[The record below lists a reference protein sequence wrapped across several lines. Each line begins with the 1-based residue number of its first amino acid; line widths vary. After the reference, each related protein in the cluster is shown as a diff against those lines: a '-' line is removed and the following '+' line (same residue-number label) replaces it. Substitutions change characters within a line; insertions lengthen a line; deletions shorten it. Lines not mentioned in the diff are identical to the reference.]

1 MTELKDMK
9 FAESITT
16 KKMILFSL
24 QGIIGGFLFG
34 MWGQVQYFAVSI
46 LLIPQAL
53 IVIIYLAYSLIDA
66 INDPLVGYLA
76 DKSTRFTSKYGKRYP
91 WILIGVG
98 IGPIFLILCFIP
110 ISTNILVNTVWL
122 LVIMGI
128 YETFLTSFEINH
140 NALFPDLI
148 RKASHRRKIVS
159 IGAIM
164 GGIFTIVTGATI
176 PQLIVSIGYLGT
188 VIIVVIV
195 AYILIIPYSYGIRE
209 PAEMKMFRARLEE
222 AEEKKSPLKEVI
234 KRVFTDRNWMGVVI
248 AVFAWSVAGACWL
261 YGLNYFMVG
270 NLGLDIGWTTI
281 PLLLQNLIG
290 FVLAP
295 IWAYISK
302 KIGVR
307 KAFIAGMVCNIIVYL
322 AFLFVTDI
330 LGVIIIFAFAGVG
343 FSATY
348 GVITGLLRAE
358 GIDNATVT
366 TGKREEGTYMGVLRV
381 FTAFSYFFQT
391 VIFAIIGGFTGYG
404 GIYSTG
410 DNILAELVLNIQ
422 KFITPVSNIAKLGL
436 NLQMSIIPM
445 IVTLIGTIIFLFLY
459 RISQEDAIKNKQKL
473 IEMDL

>member
-1 MTELKDMK
+1 MIEPKNMK

-24 QGIIGGFLFG
+24 QGIISGFLFG

-53 IVIIYLAYSLIDA
+53 IVIIYLVYSIVDS

-76 DKSTRFTSKYGKRYP
+76 DKSTRFTTKFGKRYP

-98 IGPIFLILCFIP
+98 IGPVFLILCFIP
-110 ISTNILVNTVWL
+110 ISTNIVVITIWL
-122 LVIMGI
+122 LVIMAI

-140 NALFPDLI
+140 NALLPDLI
-148 RKASHRRKIVS
+148 RGASHRRKIVS
-159 IGAIM
+159 IGAIL
-164 GGIFTIVTGATI
+164 GGIFTIVTGALI

-188 VIIVVIV
+188 VIFVVII

-209 PAEMKMFRARLEE
+209 PAEMKMFRVRLEKS
-222 AEEKKSPLKEVI
+222 EEKKSPLKEVV
-234 KRVFTDRNWMGVVI
+234 KRVFNDRNWMGIVIVV
-248 AVFAWSVAGACWL
+248 FTWSVAGACWL

-270 NLGLDIGWTTI
+270 NLGLDIGWTAI

-290 FVLAP
+290 FALAP

-322 AFLFVTDI
+322 AFLFVTDM
-330 LGVIIIFAFAGVG
+330 LGVIIIFTFAGVG

-358 GIDNATVT
+358 GIDNATMT
-366 TGKREEGTYMGVLRV
+366 TGKREEGTYMGVLRI

-391 VIFAIIGGFTGYG
+391 VIFAIIGGLTGYG
-404 GIYSTG
+404 AIFNTG
-410 DNILAELVLNIQ
+410 DNILAELGLDIEI
-422 KFITPVSNIAKLGL
+422 FITPVSNIGKLGL

-445 IVTLIGTIIFLFLY
+445 IISLIGIIAFILMY
-459 RISQEDAIKNKQKL
+459 RVSQEDAIKNKQKL
-473 IEMDL
+473 VEMDL

>member
-1 MTELKDMK
+1 MTEPKNLK
-9 FAESITT
+9 FSESITT

-24 QGIIGGFLFG
+24 QGIISGFLFG
-34 MWGQVQYFAVSI
+34 MWGQVQFFAVSV

-53 IVIIYLAYSLIDA
+53 IAIIYLVYSLVDA
-66 INDPLVGYLA
+66 VNDPLVGYLA
-76 DKSTRFTSKYGKRYP
+76 DKSTRFTTKWGKRYP
-91 WILIGVG
+91 WILFGVG
-98 IGPIFLILCFIP
+98 IGPVFLILCFIP
-110 ISTNILVNTVWL
+110 ISTNILVNTIWL

-128 YETFLTSFEINH
+128 YETFMTSYEINH

-148 RKASHRRKIVS
+148 REASHRRKIVS
-159 IGAIM
+159 IGAIL
-164 GGIFTIVTGATI
+164 GGVFTIITAGLI

-188 VIIVVIV
+188 VIVVVIV

-222 AEEKKSPLKEVI
+222 AEEEKAPLKEVV
-234 KRVFTDRNWMGVVI
+234 KRVFNDRNWMGIVIVV
-248 AVFAWSVAGACWL
+248 FMWSVAGACWI

-270 NLGLDIGWTTI
+270 NLGLDIGWTAM
-281 PLLLQNLIG
+281 PLLMQNLIG
-290 FVLAP
+290 FALAP

-307 KAFIAGMVCNIIVYL
+307 KAFIAGMVCNMIVYF

-330 LGVIIIFAFAGVG
+330 LGVIITFAFAGIG

-366 TGKREEGTYMGVLRV
+366 TGKREEGTYMGVLKI

-410 DNILAELVLNIQ
+410 DNILAELGLIFQ

-436 NLQMSIIPM
+436 NLQMSIIPLV
-445 IVTLIGTIIFLFLY
+445 ITLIGTIAFFLMY
-459 RISQEDAIKNKQKL
+459 RISKEDAIKNKKKL
-473 IEMDL
+473 EEMNL